1 MFNITSKYFSFFSNS
16 PPASWVAHIAR
27 DFFTCYSCSYYSSM
41 LRAKKGRPNIHY
53 NENIDI
59 LPKLPHS
66 YNVVIAARG
75 QKYLIL
81 GDKLIR
87 KWMKI
92 KSKKLMNTAEVLV
105 TIFWENG
112 MNIGCL
118 RGMNRILRL
127 QNLKASNVLRFF
139 VVFSR
144 YLFIFPTYW

>member
-1 MFNITSKYFSFFSNS
+1 
-16 PPASWVAHIAR
+16 
-27 DFFTCYSCSYYSSM
+27 M

-87 KWMKI
+87 K
-92 KSKKLMNTAEVLV
+92 
-105 TIFWENG
+105 
-112 MNIGCL
+112 
-118 RGMNRILRL
+118 
-127 QNLKASNVLRFF
+127 
-139 VVFSR
+139 
-144 YLFIFPTYW
+144 